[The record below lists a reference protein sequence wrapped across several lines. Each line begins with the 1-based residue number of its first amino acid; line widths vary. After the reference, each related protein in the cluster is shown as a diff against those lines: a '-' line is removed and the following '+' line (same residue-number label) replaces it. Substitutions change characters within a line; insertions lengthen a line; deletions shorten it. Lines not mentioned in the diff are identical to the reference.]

1 MLRRSRSSPG
11 IDVQCAASLALVS
24 LLGACGGEARV
35 DPDSSGPEAA
45 SEQTAAQP
53 LRVVGLTPSLNELV
67 IAMGG
72 AHHLAARTDYDDHP
86 ASAGL
91 PSIGGGLD
99 PSLEVLVG
107 LEIDLVLMV
116 EARETPALAERLAE
130 LGIRVAHFPSQTI
143 SDIYE
148 TIDLLGRE
156 LGLERSADSL
166 ASAIRRGLEDVEAH
180 VAAREPVPVMY
191 VVWSDPPMT
200 TGGQTFIDEVI
211 RISGGRNVFADAPIQ
226 WPTVGFESI
235 VERDPEIVL
244 WPAGDVTTVDAER
257 LRDTPGW
264 REVPAVREGRIVLV
278 DGDLYGRPGPNVVEA
293 ARHLAALL
301 HPSAF

>member
-1 MLRRSRSSPG
+1 
-11 IDVQCAASLALVS
+11 
-24 LLGACGGEARV
+24 
-35 DPDSSGPEAA
+35 
-45 SEQTAAQP
+45 
-53 LRVVGLTPSLNELV
+53 V

-107 LEIDLVLMV
+107 LGIDLVLMV

-130 LGIRVAHFPSQTI
+130 LGVRVAHFPTQTLP
-143 SDIYE
+143 DMYE
-148 TIDLLGRE
+148 TIELLGGE
-156 LGLERSADSL
+156 LGLEQSADSL
-166 ASAIRRGLEDVEAH
+166 ASAIRDGLDE
-180 VAAREPVPVMY
+180 VAARVAAEEPVSVMY

-200 TGGQTFIDEVI
+200 TGGETFIDEVI

-235 VERDPEIVL
+235 VDRDPEIVL
-244 WPAGDVTTVDAER
+244 WPDGDVTTLDKER

-264 REVPAVREGRIVLV
+264 REVPAVREGRIILV
-278 DGDLYGRPGPNVVEA
+278 DGDLFGRPGPNVVAA
-293 ARHLAALL
+293 ARRLAALL
-301 HPSAF
+301 HPDAF